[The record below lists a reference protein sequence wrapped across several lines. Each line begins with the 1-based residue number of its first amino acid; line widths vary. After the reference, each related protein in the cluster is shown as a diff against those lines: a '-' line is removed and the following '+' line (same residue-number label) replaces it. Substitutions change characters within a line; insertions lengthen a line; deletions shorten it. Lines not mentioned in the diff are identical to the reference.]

1 MARSSPLISVFG
13 GPVVDERIYHLRD
26 MGPTGWFAGPV
37 GELFGIPS
45 FWIARLAKLLQ
56 FVSGSVILIDLIGQ
70 ERIEA
75 YSARVRQS
83 LTALAARHSVGR
95 IAGDLGATT
104 RAYWRVLVGKAEDD
118 AALRKALFATRFGEW
133 GYLVG
138 VLGAIPVAAWL
149 AVRWHLAWYH
159 AAWLLFLVVA
169 VGASIAIGTYLLV
182 MPVLTSYYSQR
193 AFLSCWRRDGHEA
206 AEQGDE
212 ADEAWST
219 SELRS
224 LALCWT
230 DHERENAGLT
240 G

>member
-182 MPVLTSYYSQR
+182 MPVLRLLLWATVVPLERIVEALCRVAVQLLAR
-193 AFLSCWRRDGHEA
+193 LQLSW
-206 AEQGDE
+206 
-212 ADEAWST
+212 
-219 SELRS
+219 
-224 LALCWT
+224 LAL
-230 DHERENAGLT
+230 AASYFVLLT
-240 G
+240 ACVLELLAS